1 MIGRRVFRL
10 RSLRRDSTGATLVEF
25 AFVAPVLV
33 LMLMGL
39 FEFGFQVYARS
50 VLQGAVQEAARDAT
64 LEGGE
69 INVSALDTSVREQI
83 QNVIPS
89 AVVTFERTN
98 YSNFSDVRQ
107 PEEFTDNN
115 GDGDCNNNEPFEDL
129 NDNGTWDEDRG
140 QDGLGGARDAVL
152 YEATAR
158 FDRVFPLHQMMG
170 WDKQVSIDASTVL
183 RNQPFETQEV
193 RTPVVGNCD

>member
-1 MIGRRVFRL
+1 MIHRCALCL
-10 RSLRRDSTGATLVEF
+10 RSLRRDSSGATLLEF

-69 INVSALDTSVREQI
+69 ISISALDSSVREQVR
-83 QNVIPS
+83 NVIPS
-89 AVVTFERTN
+89 ADVTFERTN
-98 YSNFSDVRQ
+98 YANFSDVNQ

-115 GDGDCNNNEPFEDL
+115 GDGLCNNNEPFEDV
-129 NDNGTWDEDRG
+129 NDNGVWDADRG

-152 YEATAR
+152 YEATAQ

-170 WDKQVSIDASTVL
+170 WDKRVTIDASTVL

>member
-1 MIGRRVFRL
+1 MIGRRVSRL
-10 RSLRRDSTGATLVEF
+10 RSLGRDSTGATLVEF

-69 INVSALDTSVREQI
+69 INVGALDTSVREQI

>member
-10 RSLRRDSTGATLVEF
+10 RSLRRDSSGATLVEF

-69 INVSALDTSVREQI
+69 INVGALDTSVREQI